1 MSKKFFIIAAAVA
14 FLAVLAYALISHEGL
29 NPYKAHGTVD
39 IKDSLLS
46 FERSGKIIKLSADE
60 GQQVQKG
67 AILASLDAQ
76 DLDHR
81 LRIQYANCQAEEALL
96 TQYQNGYLSEEL
108 ASAEASVQ
116 KSQAAVNLAAIT
128 YERNAANCQ
137 AEEALLTQYQNG
149 YLSEELASAE
159 ASVQKSQ
166 AAVNLAA
173 ITYERNA
180 SLLKSKSISKQEFD
194 SSKAAY
200 DEAKATLKEAE
211 AQLALY
217 KRGYREEIISSQASK
232 VTACKEQLSYLNYQI
247 NSQGNIVAPFSG
259 TIRSR
264 THELSDF
271 VGAGETIF
279 SITDENVKKI
289 RIYLSDAQLTLA
301 KLGNTVSVERPYGPP
316 MVGKISFISPTAM
329 FTPKSVQTE
338 DLRADLIYEISVE
351 VEDPEHVLRFGQA
364 ITVYLKGEAPDNS
377 HKALK

>member
-128 YERNAANCQ
+128 YERNA
-137 AEEALLTQYQNG
+137 
-149 YLSEELASAE
+149 
-159 ASVQKSQ
+159 
-166 AAVNLAA
+166 
-173 ITYERNA
+173 

-232 VTACKEQLSYLNYQI
+232 VTACKEQLS
-247 NSQGNIVAPFSG
+247 
-259 TIRSR
+259 
-264 THELSDF
+264 
-271 VGAGETIF
+271 
-279 SITDENVKKI
+279 
-289 RIYLSDAQLTLA
+289 
-301 KLGNTVSVERPYGPP
+301 
-316 MVGKISFISPTAM
+316 
-329 FTPKSVQTE
+329 
-338 DLRADLIYEISVE
+338 
-351 VEDPEHVLRFGQA
+351 
-364 ITVYLKGEAPDNS
+364 
-377 HKALK
+377 

>member
-128 YERNAANCQ
+128 YERNA
-137 AEEALLTQYQNG
+137 
-149 YLSEELASAE
+149 
-159 ASVQKSQ
+159 
-166 AAVNLAA
+166 
-173 ITYERNA
+173 

-194 SSKAAY
+194 GSKAAY

-377 HKALK
+377 NKALK